1 MKYAVSEEGVNA
13 MQSAANAI
21 SEAVEEMMSLVQGV
35 QGASDEY
42 ADTIGPHKASLDSA
56 LEELSSNIQSASEP
70 ANNVVDTLND
80 VADAYSE
87 IIGNDP
93 FSGLAGN

>member
-1 MKYAVSEEGVNA
+1 MKYAVSEEGINA
-13 MQSAANAI
+13 MQSAASAI

-35 QGASDEY
+35 QTASDEY

-56 LEELSSNIQSASEP
+56 LEDISSNIQSATEP
-70 ANNVVDTLND
+70 ANNVSEKLND

-87 IIGNDP
+87 IVGNDP